1 MAQSRTGNEK
11 LAAIIADAGMSH
23 AQAARAF
30 VRAAAEIGA
39 DEFAGVGRSHV
50 SKWVAGVK
58 PSGRAP
64 IILCE
69 ALGRRLGRVVTPD
82 QIGLDTSSFRG
93 TGGWAADTLVELT
106 DLGRS
111 DVDIERRRLL
121 NAAVFSVAAL
131 HLPPRSWWDDMGR
144 AGRDRHTETGRAI
157 GRTDVDAVRDMVR
170 LFSHV
175 DQKRGGGHGRTAV
188 VQYLT
193 ADVTGY
199 LHGRFSDE
207 RVRRDMFTAA
217 SELSYLCGWMAF
229 DNAEHTIAQNHF
241 RVAVKLAAEA
251 DDPAMAGHVL
261 RAMAHQAVDLGHYRQ
276 ARELADAS
284 IDGRRYAQASAR
296 EKALLGVV
304 HARALAVT
312 GATKQATTALLQA
325 ETDLAAAKP
334 GDQEPGRVFFFGEAS
349 LAHETAC
356 TLRDTRDLKGAVS
369 QFRRSVRTRKATSFT
384 RTHAVTLGYLGAVHA
399 GLGEIEQACTVWG
412 RSLDAMQGVRSG
424 RTRQVAKDIRATL
437 SPFRG
442 RGIPAVA
449 ETDARAAAYLSA
461 TS

>member
-1 MAQSRTGNEK
+1 MAQSGTGNER
-11 LAAIIADAGMSH
+11 LAAVIADAGMSH

-30 VRAAAEIGA
+30 VRAAAELGA

-64 IILCE
+64 LILCE
-69 ALGRRLGRVVTPD
+69 ALGRKLGRVVTPD
-82 QIGLDTSSFRG
+82 QIGLDTSSFRS

-131 HLPPRSWWDDMGR
+131 TLPPRSWWDDMRR
-144 AGRDRHTETGRAI
+144 AGRNRHTETGRAI

-170 LFSHV
+170 LFSQV

-207 RVRRDMFTAA
+207 RVRSDMFTAA

-229 DNAEHTIAQNHF
+229 DNAAHTIAQDHF

-276 ARELADAS
+276 AHELADAS
-284 IDGRRYAQASAR
+284 IEGRRYTQASAR

-312 GATKQATTALLQA
+312 GAAKQAATALLQA
-325 ETDLAAAKP
+325 EIDLAAAKP
-334 GDQEPGRVFFFGEAS
+334 GDEEPGRVFFFGEAS

-369 QFRRSVRTRKATSFT
+369 QFRRSVRTRKATAFT

-442 RGIPAVA
+442 RGIPAVT